1 MPSFRECGA
10 AQALTVSV
18 IVIQPAQYFSTSPVY
33 FCKKNLVQV
42 VVSTRGGTQNKF
54 HMEVNPYCWG
64 AGGRGGGRELRYS
77 VSRQF
82 DNSVALSERAPC
94 TSSPFQVQTIP
105 QVSSRVPTQYK
116 IVWHNTREGLL
127 GGFGEDC
134 IVSSVCCMYAV
145 ESSLGSSLSDPFLFL
160 LFWSI
165 AAMQK
170 YIYRLSLHMRIQRA
184 LLLGSL
190 Q

>member
-64 AGGRGGGRELRYS
+64 AGGEGGS
-77 VSRQF
+77 CATVF
-82 DNSVALSERAPC
+82 PDNSTIPWLCLSLLALSERAPC

-165 AAMQK
+165 AAMQI
-170 YIYRLSLHMRIQRA
+170 YIYIDYPFT
-184 LLLGSL
+184 
-190 Q
+190 